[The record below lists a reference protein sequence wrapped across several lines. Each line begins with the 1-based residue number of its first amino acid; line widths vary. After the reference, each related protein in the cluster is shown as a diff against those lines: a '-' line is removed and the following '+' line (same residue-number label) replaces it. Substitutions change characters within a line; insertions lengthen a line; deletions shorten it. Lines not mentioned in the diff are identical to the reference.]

1 MEELK
6 PCPFCGGKA
15 KVIEA
20 INIVGKKV
28 YAVYCQDCYI
38 ANNQLIP
45 DGETFYWDG
54 NPDELQVS
62 DGRQALFYDEINEA
76 IEHWNTRYE
85 RTGECICIK
94 DGPMYDVYQCANCG
108 TEFERNS
115 EDDIGYEYCP
125 YCGEKMVQRC
135 LL

>member
-28 YAVYCQDCYI
+28 YAIYCQDCYI

-45 DGETFYWDG
+45 DGDTVYWDG

-62 DGRQALFYDEINEA
+62 DGRQALFYDEINKA

-94 DGPMYDVYQCANCG
+94 DGSMYDVFRYTCCG
-108 TEFERNS
+108 YEHAESVS
-115 EDDIGYEYCP
+115 EDYGVQNYCP
-125 YCGEKMVQRC
+125 YCGAKVVNDA
-135 LL
+135 